1 MRCNKL
7 GALSNEELEQ
17 LIEYMATKAA
27 DLAVIKMEDKIY
39 KSLGRKLFDKI
50 LWIVGAISLG
60 FIIYL
65 NKNGISI
72 FK

>member
-17 LIEYMATKAA
+17 LIDYMATKAA
-27 DLAVIKMEDKIY
+27 DLAVIKMEDQIY